1 MTVLI
6 NVLKLVLLLLMI
18 NESSLPWNFLPNTIT
33 THQVFKVLAR
43 LIIFL
48 LTVDLG
54 YRLVIWFY
62 KRRNGIRWDKNDNV
76 TLGLKNLYYIL
87 LAGGVFIMGL
97 ALFGVDYRTF
107 FTSISIVAA
116 AIAIVTKDYIIDIIS
131 GIILSFSS
139 YIKTDD
145 YIKTGELS
153 GKVID
158 MTLSKIL
165 LLNDDDDIIAVPNN
179 KAFSNEIVN
188 YTRKASK
195 KVTIEFDMQLISLR
209 TVEDLELSL
218 IQTLEEFDSNIE
230 EDSYYLRIEKIHSDS
245 ISFKF
250 QYILRRMNRT
260 IEKEIRKKT
269 GRRVVNFVKQNAV
282 NSIDNPTLKME
293 VEGANTKVSDNMEDV
308 QSKKKNIEP

>member
-1 MTVLI
+1 MSVLI
-6 NVLKLVLLLLMI
+6 NVIKLVLLLLLI
-18 NESSLPWNFLPNTIT
+18 NETSLPWNFLPDTFTAHQGFRVIT
-33 THQVFKVLAR
+33 R
-43 LIIFL
+43 LLIYI
-48 LTVDLG
+48 LTLDLG
-54 YRLVIWFY
+54 YRTLIWSY
-62 KRRNGIRWDKNDNV
+62 KKRKGIRLDRNDNV

-87 LAGGVFIMGL
+87 IAGGIFIIGL

-145 YIKTGELS
+145 YIKTGDLS

-195 KVTIEFDMQLISLR
+195 KVTIEFEMQLASLY
-209 TVEDLELSL
+209 TVEDLEHSM
-218 IQTLEEFDSNIE
+218 IQVLEEFTTYIE
-230 EDSYYLRIEKIHSDS
+230 EDSYYLRIEKIHADS
-245 ISFKF
+245 ISLKF
-250 QYILRRMNRT
+250 QYILKRMNRT

-269 GRRVVNFVKQNAV
+269 VRRVVNFVKQNAV
-282 NSIDNPTLKME
+282 ELHDRATRK
-293 VEGANTKVSDNMEDV
+293 D
-308 QSKKKNIEP
+308 

>member
-1 MTVLI
+1 MTVLL
-6 NVLKLVLLLLMI
+6 NVLKLILLFLLI
-18 NESSLPWNFLPNTIT
+18 NETSSPWQLLPETFRSSTLFSTLSNI
-33 THQVFKVLAR
+33 
-43 LIIFL
+43 LIYIL
-48 LTVDLG
+48 LIDLG
-54 YRLVIWFY
+54 IRTIIWFY
-62 KRRNGIRWDKNDNV
+62 KRGKGLRNEKNDNV
-76 TLGLKNLYYIL
+76 TLGLKNLKYIL
-87 LAGGVFIMGL
+87 LAAGIFIASL
-97 ALFGVDYRTF
+97 TLFGIDFRTF

-195 KVTIEFDMQLISLR
+195 KVTIEFDMVLASLK
-209 TVEDLELSL
+209 TVEDLEESL
-218 IQTLEEFDSNIE
+218 IRILDEFQPYIE
-230 EDSYYLRIEKIHSDS
+230 EDSYYLRIEKIHADS
-245 ISFKF
+245 ISLKF
-250 QYILRRMNRT
+250 QYILKRMNRT

-269 GRRVVNFVKQNAV
+269 VRRVVNFVKKNA
-282 NSIDNPTLKME
+282 IPNP
-293 VEGANTKVSDNMEDV
+293 
-308 QSKKKNIEP
+308 I

>member
-1 MTVLI
+1 MSVLI
-6 NVLKLVLLLLMI
+6 NVIKLVLLLLLI
-18 NESSLPWNFLPNTIT
+18 NETSLPWNFLPDSFTS
-33 THQVFKVLAR
+33 HQGFRVISR
-43 LIIFL
+43 LLIYV

-54 YRLVIWFY
+54 YRILIWFY
-62 KRRNGIRWDKNDNV
+62 KKRKGIRLDRNDNV
-76 TLGLKNLYYIL
+76 TLGLKNMYYIL
-87 LAGGVFIMGL
+87 IAGGIFIIGL

-195 KVTIEFDMQLISLR
+195 KVTIEFEMLLASLY
-209 TVEDLELSL
+209 TVEDLEHSM
-218 IQTLEEFDSNIE
+218 IQVLEEFKPYIE
-230 EDSYYLRIEKIHSDS
+230 EDSYYLRIEKIHADS
-245 ISFKF
+245 ISLKF
-250 QYILRRMNRT
+250 QYILKRMNRT

-269 GRRVVNFVKQNAV
+269 VRRVVNFVKQNSVRIPESTAQK
-282 NSIDNPTLKME
+282 D
-293 VEGANTKVSDNMEDV
+293 
-308 QSKKKNIEP
+308 

>member
-1 MTVLI
+1 MTVLL
-6 NVLKLVLLLLMI
+6 NVLKLILLFLLI
-18 NESSLPWNFLPNTIT
+18 NETSSPWQLLPETFRSSTLFSTLSNI
-33 THQVFKVLAR
+33 
-43 LIIFL
+43 LIYIL
-48 LTVDLG
+48 LIDLG
-54 YRLVIWFY
+54 IRTIIWFY
-62 KRRNGIRWDKNDNV
+62 KRGKGLRNEKNDNV
-76 TLGLKNLYYIL
+76 TLGLKNLKYIL
-87 LAGGVFIMGL
+87 LAAGIFIASL
-97 ALFGVDYRTF
+97 TLFGIDFRTF

-195 KVTIEFDMQLISLR
+195 KVTIEFDMVLASLK
-209 TVEDLELSL
+209 TVEDLEESL
-218 IQTLEEFDSNIE
+218 IQILDEFQPYIE
-230 EDSYYLRIEKIHSDS
+230 EDSYYLRIEKIHADS
-245 ISFKF
+245 ISLKF
-250 QYILRRMNRT
+250 QYILKRMNRT

-269 GRRVVNFVKQNAV
+269 VRRVVNFVKKNA
-282 NSIDNPTLKME
+282 IPNP
-293 VEGANTKVSDNMEDV
+293 
-308 QSKKKNIEP
+308 I

>member
-1 MTVLI
+1 MSVLF
-6 NVLKLVLLLLMI
+6 NVLKVVLLLLLI
-18 NESSLPWNFLPNTIT
+18 NETSLTWKFLPEAFSSQQGYLVISR
-33 THQVFKVLAR
+33 LLIYL
-43 LIIFL
+43 LII
-48 LTVDLG
+48 DLG
-54 YRLVIWFY
+54 FRTTIWFY
-62 KRRNGIRWDKNDNV
+62 KRRKGIRMDRNDNV

-87 LAGGVFIMGL
+87 LVGGVFIMIL
-97 ALFGVDYRTF
+97 TLFGVDYRTF

-131 GIILSFSS
+131 GIILNFSS

-195 KVTIEFDMQLISLR
+195 KVTIEFEMHLASLN
-209 TVEDLELSL
+209 TVEDLEHSMV
-218 IQTLEEFDSNIE
+218 QVLEEFKPYIE
-230 EDSYYLRIEKIHSDS
+230 EDSYYLRIEKIHAES
-245 ISFKF
+245 ISLKF
-250 QYILRRMNRT
+250 QYILKRMNRS

-269 GRRVVNFVKQNAV
+269 VRRVVNFVKQNAV
-282 NSIDNPTLKME
+282 NKAQGLKPD
-293 VEGANTKVSDNMEDV
+293 ASNS
-308 QSKKKNIEP
+308 

>member
-1 MTVLI
+1 MSVLI
-6 NVLKLVLLLLMI
+6 NVIKLVLLLLLI
-18 NESSLPWNFLPNTIT
+18 NETSLPWNFLPDTFT
-33 THQVFKVLAR
+33 AHQGFRVISR
-43 LIIFL
+43 LFIYI
-48 LTVDLG
+48 LTLDLG
-54 YRLVIWFY
+54 YRTLIWSY
-62 KRRNGIRWDKNDNV
+62 KKRKGIRLDRNDNV

-87 LAGGVFIMGL
+87 VAGGIFIIGL

-195 KVTIEFDMQLISLR
+195 KVTIEFEMQLASLY
-209 TVEDLELSL
+209 TVEDLEHSM
-218 IQTLEEFDSNIE
+218 IQVLEEFKPYIE
-230 EDSYYLRIEKIHSDS
+230 EDSYYLRIEKIHADS
-245 ISFKF
+245 ISMKF
-250 QYILRRMNRT
+250 QYILMRMNRT

-269 GRRVVNFVKQNAV
+269 VRRVVNFVKQNAV
-282 NSIDNPTLKME
+282 ELHDR
-293 VEGANTKVSDNMEDV
+293 AARRD
-308 QSKKKNIEP
+308 

>member
-1 MTVLI
+1 MSVII
-6 NVLKLVLLLLMI
+6 NALKVTLLLLLI
-18 NESSLPWNFLPNTIT
+18 NESSLFWNFLPETFVS
-33 THQVFKVLAR
+33 HPAYQVISR
-43 LIIFL
+43 LFIYL
-48 LTVDLG
+48 LTIDLA
-54 YRLVIWFY
+54 YRLFVWFY
-62 KRRNGIRWDKNDNV
+62 KRRKGISPDRNDNV

-87 LAGGVFIMGL
+87 LAGGVFIIGL

-116 AIAIVTKDYIIDIIS
+116 AIAIVTKDYIVDIIS

-153 GKVID
+153 GKVVD

-195 KVTIEFDMQLISLR
+195 KVSIEFDMHLSSIS
-209 TVEDLELSL
+209 TVEELEASL
-218 IQTLEEFDSNIE
+218 IEVLDEFKKNIE
-230 EDSYYLRIEKIHSDS
+230 EDSFYLRIEKIHADS
-245 ISFKF
+245 ISLKF
-250 QYILRRMNRT
+250 QYILKRMNRT
-260 IEKEIRKKT
+260 VEKEIRKKT
-269 GRRVVNFVKQNAV
+269 VRRVVNFVKQNAV
-282 NSIDNPTLKME
+282 NTTGNSP
-293 VEGANTKVSDNMEDV
+293 V
-308 QSKKKNIEP
+308 

>member
-1 MTVLI
+1 MSVLI
-6 NVLKLVLLLLMI
+6 NVIKLVLLLLLI
-18 NESSLPWNFLPNTIT
+18 NETSLPWNFLPDSFTS
-33 THQVFKVLAR
+33 HQGFRVISR
-43 LIIFL
+43 LLIYV

-54 YRLVIWFY
+54 YRILIWFY
-62 KRRNGIRWDKNDNV
+62 KKRKGIRLDRNDNV
-76 TLGLKNLYYIL
+76 TLGLKNMYYIL
-87 LAGGVFIMGL
+87 IAGGIFIIGL

-195 KVTIEFDMQLISLR
+195 KVTIEFEMLLASLY
-209 TVEDLELSL
+209 TVEDLEHSM
-218 IQTLEEFDSNIE
+218 IQVLEEFKPYIE
-230 EDSYYLRIEKIHSDS
+230 EDSYYLRIEKIHADS
-245 ISFKF
+245 ISLKF
-250 QYILRRMNRT
+250 QYILKRMNQT

-269 GRRVVNFVKQNAV
+269 VRRVVNFVKQNSVRIPESTAQK
-282 NSIDNPTLKME
+282 D
-293 VEGANTKVSDNMEDV
+293 
-308 QSKKKNIEP
+308 